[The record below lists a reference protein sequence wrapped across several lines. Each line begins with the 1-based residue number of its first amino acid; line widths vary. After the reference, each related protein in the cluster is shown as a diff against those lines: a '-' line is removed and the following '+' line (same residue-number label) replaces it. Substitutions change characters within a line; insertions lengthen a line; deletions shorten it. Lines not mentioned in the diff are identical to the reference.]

1 MSKNTG
7 RSYLAKKRNRMVKAL
22 NSMTL
27 GTVLDWLYRAE
38 FAQLDGEP
46 LSLEQYLI
54 EIKEV
59 MEAEKRMEAIEESI
73 KNLSN
78 EEKDRRQ
85 VILGMEKGDGVGQ
98 FIC

>member
-1 MSKNTG
+1 
-7 RSYLAKKRNRMVKAL
+7 
-22 NSMTL
+22 MTL

-59 MEAEKRMEAIEESI
+59 MEAEKRMEVIEEGI

>member
-1 MSKNTG
+1 
-7 RSYLAKKRNRMVKAL
+7 
-22 NSMTL
+22 MTL
-27 GTVLDWLYRAE
+27 VTVLDWLYRAE
-38 FAQLDGEP
+38 FAQMDGEP

-59 MEAEKRMEAIEESI
+59 MEAEKRMEVIEESI

-85 VILGMEKGDGVGQ
+85 AILGIEKVEGVGQ
-98 FIC
+98 TIW

>member
-1 MSKNTG
+1 
-7 RSYLAKKRNRMVKAL
+7 
-22 NSMTL
+22 MTL

-59 MEAEKRMEAIEESI
+59 MEAEKRMEVIEESI